1 MNRETENAL
10 LLLVGLSTA
19 VIAVTG
25 AYTRYVRAAV
35 LPWLAMA
42 ALLLV
47 TLALTAIVGDTR
59 RGPDDREHGGHGHR
73 PGIAWLLVVPVVV
86 LIFVVPPA
94 LGPRSVGTT
103 AVEVSTD
110 VLRRPFPP
118 IPSDRAPVMSLREVL
133 TRVTEDS
140 AGTLDGRLI
149 SVTGFTLKADSRTDL
164 ARVVITCC
172 AADARLARI
181 RLGGPAA
188 AEAAIHPDNTWLTV
202 EGKVI
207 PGQGDTKG
215 RSVPTLEVS
224 RVTPIDP
231 PANPYAY

>member
-10 LLLVGLSTA
+10 LLLVGVSA
-19 VIAVTG
+19 GVVAVTG
-25 AYTRYVRAAV
+25 AYTRYVKAAV
-35 LPWLAMA
+35 LPWLLMA
-42 ALLLV
+42 AVLLI
-47 TLALTAIVGDTR
+47 TLALTAILRDMR
-59 RGPDDREHGGHGHR
+59 RGQDDHDPGGHRHR
-73 PGIAWLLVVPVVV
+73 SGIVWLLVLPVVA

-94 LGPRSVGTT
+94 LSPRAIGTSVV
-103 AVEVSTD
+103 AVSTN

-118 IPSDRAPVMSLREVL
+118 LPPERAPAMSLRDVL
-133 TRVTEDS
+133 TRVAEDS

-149 SVTGFTLKADSRTDL
+149 TVTGFTLKDDGRTDL

-188 AEAAIHPDNTWLTV
+188 AAATNRPDNTWLTI
-202 EGKVI
+202 EGKVV
-207 PGQGDTKG
+207 PAQRNSGT
-215 RSVPTLEVS
+215 SVPTLEAS

-231 PANPYAY
+231 PSNPYAY